1 MIYIY
6 IIICDC
12 KFIHMFKSKA
22 KNIITYKQMHVH
34 AALVGKTEP
43 QQTCSVKVFIHP
55 CAVELVVPF
64 KYYIIYTAYITY
76 CNFEQELF

>member
-1 MIYIY
+1 MIVNSYI
-6 IIICDC
+6 CL
-12 KFIHMFKSKA
+12 KVKQT
-22 KNIITYKQMHVH
+22 IITYKQMHVH

-64 KYYIIYTAYITY
+64 KYYIIYMYKIYIY
-76 CNFEQELF
+76 NILQL